1 MGIIYYRDTDFMKMF
16 YKLQVVNKPS
26 FQFIALILAWKFNLK
41 REWFVGNMEH
51 E

>member
-1 MGIIYYRDTDFMKMF
+1 MGINYSYEMDSLETRC
-16 YKLQVVNKPS
+16 KLQVVNKPS

-41 REWFVGNMEH
+41 REWFVGIMEH